1 MKIELVSVV
10 DSMRAA
16 SLSIVGSALW
26 NDPTT
31 AEKLS
36 GVYVVTAAEPSLDGL
51 SPKLRNR
58 WNEGQEIV
66 YVGRSKNVR
75 RRIREFFKH
84 KHGERRPHAGGQDIL
99 LLRGTLTIHWTY
111 HQSCWVKEHELLT
124 AFVEKVGRPPFANRA
139 RSARMTTQTSQ
150 LI

>member
-1 MKIELVSVV
+1 LRSIKIELVSVV
-10 DSMRAA
+10 DLMSAA

-36 GVYVVTAAEPSLDGL
+36 GVYVVTAAE
-51 SPKLRNR
+51 
-58 WNEGQEIV
+58 
-66 YVGRSKNVR
+66 
-75 RRIREFFKH
+75 H

-111 HQSCWVKEHELLT
+111 HQSYWVKEHELLT